1 MLRRVTEDYIV
12 NVLKNHDQIVLNCQ
26 IELLNIF
33 KDKDEVGMIES
44 ASMSRKEPD
53 GSAPTN
59 SLTDLQNVLEQY
71 FRLNEEWRMSIYA
84 NVRTLIET
92 QETIYRIMACFN
104 NLEQEQRYVL
114 EQLYIKHTFKEG
126 IQILMKELDRSRT
139 SILNFRKN
147 AIENVKSMYDSN
159 QSNLELYG
167 LTLKNGQNKYRLFVT
182 ESVTRKRSELL

>member
-12 NVLKNHDQIVLNCQ
+12 NVLKNHDQLVLNCQ

-33 KDKDEVGMIES
+33 KDKDEIGMIES

-71 FRLNEEWRMSIYA
+71 FRLTEEWRMSIYA

-167 LTLKNGQNKYRLFVT
+167 LTLKNGQNKYR
-182 ESVTRKRSELL
+182 

>member
-12 NVLKNHDQIVLNCQ
+12 NVLKNHDQLVLNCQ

-33 KDKDEVGMIES
+33 KDKDEIGMIES

-71 FRLNEEWRMSIYA
+71 FRLTEEWRMSIYA

-126 IQILMKELDRSRT
+126 IQLLMKELDRSRT

-147 AIENVKSMYDSN
+147 AIETVKSMYDSN

-167 LTLKNGQNKYRLFVT
+167 LTLKNGQNKYR
-182 ESVTRKRSELL
+182 

>member
-12 NVLKNHDQIVLNCQ
+12 NVLKNHDQLVLNCQ

-33 KDKDEVGMIES
+33 KDKDEIGMIES

-71 FRLNEEWRMSIYA
+71 FRLTEEWRMSIYA

-167 LTLKNGQNKYRLFVT
+167 LTLKSA
-182 ESVTRKRSELL
+182 EKRRVW

>member
-71 FRLNEEWRMSIYA
+71 FRLNEECRMSIYA

-167 LTLKNGQNKYRLFVT
+167 LTLKNGQNKYR
-182 ESVTRKRSELL
+182 

>member
-12 NVLKNHDQIVLNCQ
+12 NVLKNHDQLVLNCQ
-26 IELLNIF
+26 IELLNIL
-33 KDKDEVGMIES
+33 KDKDEIGMIES

-71 FRLNEEWRMSIYA
+71 FRLSEEWRMSIYA

-167 LTLKNGQNKYRLFVT
+167 LTLKNGQNKYR
-182 ESVTRKRSELL
+182 

>member
-71 FRLNEEWRMSIYA
+71 FRLSEEWRMSIYA
-84 NVRTLIET
+84 DVRTLIET

-167 LTLKNGQNKYRLFVT
+167 LTLKNGQNKYR
-182 ESVTRKRSELL
+182 

>member
-59 SLTDLQNVLEQY
+59 YLTDLQNVLEQY
-71 FRLNEEWRMSIYA
+71 FRLSEEWRMSIYA

-167 LTLKNGQNKYRLFVT
+167 LTLKNGQNKYR
-182 ESVTRKRSELL
+182 

>member
-71 FRLNEEWRMSIYA
+71 FRLSEEWRMSIYA

-167 LTLKNGQNKYRLFVT
+167 LTLKNGQKKYR
-182 ESVTRKRSELL
+182 

>member
-12 NVLKNHDQIVLNCQ
+12 NVLKNHDQLVLNCQ

-59 SLTDLQNVLEQY
+59 SITDLQNVLEQY

-167 LTLKNGQNKYRLFVT
+167 LTLKNGQNKYR
-182 ESVTRKRSELL
+182 

>member
-139 SILNFRKN
+139 SILNIRKN

-167 LTLKNGQNKYRLFVT
+167 LTLKNGQNKYR
-182 ESVTRKRSELL
+182 

>member
-12 NVLKNHDQIVLNCQ
+12 NVLKNHDQLVLNCQ

-33 KDKDEVGMIES
+33 KDKDEIGMIES

-71 FRLNEEWRMSIYA
+71 FRLTEEWRMSIYA

-147 AIENVKSMYDSN
+147 AIETVKSMYDSN

-167 LTLKNGQNKYRLFVT
+167 LTLKNGQNKYR
-182 ESVTRKRSELL
+182 

>member
-26 IELLNIF
+26 IEFLNIF

-167 LTLKNGQNKYRLFVT
+167 LTLKNGQNKYR
-182 ESVTRKRSELL
+182 

>member
-59 SLTDLQNVLEQY
+59 SITDLQNVLEQY

-167 LTLKNGQNKYRLFVT
+167 LTLKNGQNKYR
-182 ESVTRKRSELL
+182 

>member
-71 FRLNEEWRMSIYA
+71 FRLNEEWRMGIYA

-104 NLEQEQRYVL
+104 NLEQEQRYAL

-167 LTLKNGQNKYRLFVT
+167 LTLKNGQNKYR
-182 ESVTRKRSELL
+182 

>member
-12 NVLKNHDQIVLNCQ
+12 NVLKNHDQLVLNCQ

-33 KDKDEVGMIES
+33 KDKDEIGMIES

-71 FRLNEEWRMSIYA
+71 FRLTEEWRMSIYV

-167 LTLKNGQNKYRLFVT
+167 LTLKNGQNKYR
-182 ESVTRKRSELL
+182 

>member
-44 ASMSRKEPD
+44 ASMSRKVPD

-167 LTLKNGQNKYRLFVT
+167 LTLKNGQNKYR
-182 ESVTRKRSELL
+182 